1 MYIYSVEIILRAE
14 AVECAQAGDK
24 SDFTGTLI
32 VVPDVATMSL
42 PGIVIPPQ
50 TKFRGAY
57 WFHPLCL

>member
-42 PGIVIPPQ
+42 PGIVSFVKNQ
-50 TKFRGAY
+50 GKT
-57 WFHPLCL
+57 LT